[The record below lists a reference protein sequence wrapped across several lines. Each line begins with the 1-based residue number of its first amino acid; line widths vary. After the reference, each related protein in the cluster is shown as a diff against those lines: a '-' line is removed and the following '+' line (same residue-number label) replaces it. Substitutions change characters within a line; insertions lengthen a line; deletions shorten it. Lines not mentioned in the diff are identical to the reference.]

1 MAFYTVNTRAVAH
14 ARRLID
20 AGQYVLNSDWG
31 TRQPRA
37 ADQNAFLK
45 NHSWA
50 EYAARHLGLT
60 VGAPRRD

>member
-50 EYAARHLGLT
+50 EYAA
-60 VGAPRRD
+60 